1 MHHFLPKHFSLVVVL
16 AVLAVLSSALTE
28 TVEPEAVDLLCLQSA
43 ELGMLAAS
51 ALPHSLPA
59 ARQGLCAALPKVCS
73 LCGFFAARRKQFA
86 MSCASAALALATLA
100 SGPSSLWLM
109 LACLQLQEVKAA
121 LVKFH
126 HRADKPNYPSDTKH

>member
-1 MHHFLPKHFSLVVVL
+1 MHHFSPKHFSLVVVL
-16 AVLAVLSSALTE
+16 AVLSSALTVE
-28 TVEPEAVDLLCLQSA
+28 TVETMDTIEPEAVDLLCLQSA

-86 MSCASAALALATLA
+86 MSCASEALALATLA
-100 SGPSSLWLM
+100 SGPSGL
-109 LACLQLQEVKAA
+109 
-121 LVKFH
+121 
-126 HRADKPNYPSDTKH
+126 